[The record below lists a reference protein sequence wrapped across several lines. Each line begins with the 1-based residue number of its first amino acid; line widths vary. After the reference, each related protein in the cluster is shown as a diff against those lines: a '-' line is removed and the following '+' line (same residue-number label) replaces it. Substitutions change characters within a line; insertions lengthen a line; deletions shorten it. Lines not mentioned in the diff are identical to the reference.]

1 MTANQISVLPRV
13 FRYGSIREIMIIET
27 REIFAAIFGGPVGST
42 AQIAS
47 WRNRG
52 DGGGRVAHQD

>member
-13 FRYGSIREIMIIET
+13 FRYGAIREIMIIET
-27 REIFAAIFGGPVGST
+27 RELFAAFPGGPVGR
-42 AQIAS
+42 AARIVS

-52 DGGGRVAHQD
+52 DGGRVAQQD